1 MLDIR
6 YDGTHVNF
14 VTADDVLDVKEFQ
27 KKNLQE
33 DIIEKMLL
41 LWKNDYISFDQAT
54 EHYQGAQHAIKNGVE
69 FPFKE
74 VDGKRVMFPCTFEEY
89 PLYTN
94 WLALTLYNQDDASP
108 EDYEKYEHLY
118 EEKYFK
124 SLIDGL
130 NEMFGVNNIL
140 EYTDTFQLFLT
151 PAAPQ
156 FAIRD
161 QFDLQCEHVSVQLE
175 DDWTPREIGRS
186 VESDRWKFWTAYK
199 WRKEYEIQASVDT
212 FPPYGYH
219 HDPYNFIWFRLDK
232 SKRLITRNIERENVI
247 VKSDSVI
254 GFDGFMH
261 EGDPSSWG
269 ISMRL
274 SLLDS
279 FWENTNH
286 ESEICRKLV
295 NHVRGFD
302 FIPAF
307 PKKDGATHGND
318 WGLSFLDYKFIN
330 DNDEWLSDDEYR
342 IEHWQHYWWWETE
355 PALKF
360 KEEVRKYRRTK

>member
-1 MLDIR
+1 MLDIK
-6 YDGTHVNF
+6 YNGTHVNF

-54 EHYQGAQHAIKNGVE
+54 EHYNAAQNSIHNGVQ

-74 VDGKRVMFPCTFEEY
+74 VDGERVTFPCTFEEY

-108 EDYEKYEHLY
+108 EDCEKYEHLH

-140 EYTDTFQLFLT
+140 EHTDTFQLFLT

-161 QFDLQCEHVSVQLE
+161 KFDLQCEHVSVQVE
-175 DDWTPREIGRS
+175 NDFTSREIGRS

-199 WRKEYEIQASVDT
+199 WRKEHEIQASPDT
-212 FPPYGYH
+212 YPPYNYH
-219 HDPYNFIWFRLDK
+219 HDPYNFIWFKLDK
-232 SKRLITRNIERENVI
+232 SKRLITRNVERENVI

-254 GFDGFMH
+254 ALDGFMH

-286 ESEICRKLV
+286 ESEICNKLV

-302 FIPAF
+302 LIPAF
-307 PKKDGATHGND
+307 PRMDGVIKDND
-318 WGLSFLDYKFIN
+318 WGLSFLDYN
-330 DNDEWLSDDEYR
+330 
-342 IEHWQHYWWWETE
+342 H
-355 PALKF
+355 
-360 KEEVRKYRRTK
+360 